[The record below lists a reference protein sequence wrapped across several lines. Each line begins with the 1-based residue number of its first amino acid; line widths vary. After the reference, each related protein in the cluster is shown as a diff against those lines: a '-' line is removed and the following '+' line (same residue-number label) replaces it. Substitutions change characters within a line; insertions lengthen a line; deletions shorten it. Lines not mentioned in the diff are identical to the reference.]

1 LMLGVFGL
9 ASIGTLLAAM
19 TAQTRSRETLL
30 PIAMLP
36 VIIPLLLVVIAASSG
51 IMKGEEYWGWVGVL
65 AMVDIIYAMLGLL
78 LFEYVIE
85 D

>member
-1 LMLGVFGL
+1 
-9 ASIGTLLAAM
+9 M

-36 VIIPLLLVVIAASSG
+36 VIIPLLLVVIAVTSS
-51 IMKGEEYWGWVGVL
+51 IMAGDEYLGWIGVL
-65 AMVDIIYAMLGLL
+65 SLVDIIYLVLGLV

>member
-1 LMLGVFGL
+1 LS
-9 ASIGTLLAAM
+9 AIGTLLAAM

-36 VIIPLLLVVIAASSG
+36 VIIPLLLVVIAVTSS
-51 IMKGEEYWGWVGVL
+51 IMAGDEYLGWIGVL
-65 AMVDIIYAMLGLL
+65 SLVDLIYLVLGLV